1 MTTTIVWFNL
11 IASLASAAWAAVALF
26 SPATLSNSRQV
37 TAGEELYVRMY
48 AARALPFGLAIGALP
63 FCGGGVAVISILIAA
78 AFVQIAD
85 IFIAVQRKN
94 LGMIG
99 GASAGAI
106 AHLACALVLY
116 RSHL

>member
-1 MTTTIVWFNL
+1 MTNTIIWFNL

-63 FCGGGVAVISILIAA
+63 FWGGGVAVMSILIAA

-99 GASAGAI
+99 GAAAGAI
-106 AHLACALVLY
+106 AHLACAFVLY
-116 RSHL
+116 